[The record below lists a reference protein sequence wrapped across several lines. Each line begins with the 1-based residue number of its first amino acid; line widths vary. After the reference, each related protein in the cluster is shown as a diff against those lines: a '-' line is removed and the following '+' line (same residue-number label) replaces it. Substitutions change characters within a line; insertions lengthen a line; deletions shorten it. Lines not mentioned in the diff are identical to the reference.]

1 MSAIIS
7 NHIRSLELYLW
18 RSGARVVRC
27 NLPGFV
33 NGRSRRDLITLRK
46 DLEPREE
53 LSTLV
58 HELTHW
64 LAHRETGESCV
75 HYTVFE
81 YEAEAVEA
89 LVMKYLGTQCSGS
102 AAPALENESPTD
114 DLLLSS
120 VERVNATS
128 RRIFDV
134 LECGQ
139 DV

>member
-1 MSAIIS
+1 MSAVLS

-18 RSGARVVRC
+18 RSGARVVRS
-27 NLPGFV
+27 NLPESV
-33 NGRSRRDLITLRK
+33 NGRSRRDLITLRQ
-46 DLEPREE
+46 DLAPREE

-58 HELTHW
+58 HEFTHW
-64 LAHRETGESCV
+64 LAHRETSESGIR
-75 HYTVFE
+75 YTVFE

-89 LVMKYLGTQCSGS
+89 LVMKYLGIQRPGS
-102 AAPALENESPTD
+102 AAPAFENESPTD

-134 LECGQ
+134 LESGQ
-139 DV
+139 DG